1 MVIYGI
7 STASSSLADFVTVAD
22 NYTVQ
27 TEMSGVCIGTGT
39 FVKVYDASSKQVALY
54 TVILFGDFDGNGNIE
69 VADADA
75 IYDYLSGQ
83 SGYNLISGTPSF
95 RAADVNRDGVIDTAD
110 VSLIEDYLDGTAEIS
125 QTAA

>member
-1 MVIYGI
+1 
-7 STASSSLADFVTVAD
+7 
-22 NYTVQ
+22 
-27 TEMSGVCIGTGT
+27 MSGVCIGTGT
-39 FVKVYDASSKQVALY
+39 FVKVYDTSSKQVALY